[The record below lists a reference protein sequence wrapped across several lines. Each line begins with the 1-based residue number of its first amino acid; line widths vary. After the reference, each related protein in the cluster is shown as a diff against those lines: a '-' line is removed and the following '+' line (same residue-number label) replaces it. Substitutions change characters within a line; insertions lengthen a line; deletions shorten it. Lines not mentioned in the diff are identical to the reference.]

1 MMDDKMTIEEV
12 LEALSK
18 SESHPWDELN
28 RINGHISGFMEA
40 ACQYLS
46 GRRPTRIEHRPDYWE
61 RGYNTFVTVMES
73 DL

>member
-1 MMDDKMTIEEV
+1 MMDNTMTIEEV

-18 SESHPWDELN
+18 SESHPQDELN
-28 RINGHISGFMEA
+28 RLNGHIDGFIQA
-40 ACQYLS
+40 AYHYLS